1 MTQLSNILKKVPI
14 WKQTHSSKAED
25 YYMIAVINLDQKNYS
40 KAREYAKKAA
50 ATNTSYG
57 QPYILIGQMY
67 AATVKNVFPNDG
79 VLARAAYN
87 VAIDQWEKAKQVDES
102 CVEEANKLIGT
113 YRAHLPST
121 EEIFMH
127 PDLEK
132 GKSFT
137 VGGWIG
143 ETTRIR

>member
-1 MTQLSNILKKVPI
+1 METDP
-14 WKQTHSSKAED
+14 SSKAED
-25 YYMIAVINLDQKNYS
+25 YYMIALLNFDQKSYS
-40 KAREYAKKAA
+40 KAREYAKKAISI
-50 ATNTSYG
+50 NQSYG
-57 QPYILIGQMY
+57 APYILIGQMY
-67 AATVKNVFPNDG
+67 AATVKSVFPNDG

-102 CVEEANKLIGT
+102 SIDEANKLIGT

-132 GKSFT
+132 GKAFT

>member
-1 MTQLSNILKKVPI
+1 MAA
-14 WKQTHSSKAED
+14 SSKYLTAVS
-25 YYMIAVINLDQKNYS
+25 YSLFFTARLAIPIAASALGSSS

>member
-1 MTQLSNILKKVPI
+1 
-14 WKQTHSSKAED
+14 
-25 YYMIAVINLDQKNYS
+25 
-40 KAREYAKKAA
+40 
-50 ATNTSYG
+50 
-57 QPYILIGQMY
+57 MY

-121 EEIFMH
+121 RGNFH
-127 PDLEK
+127 ASGSGK
-132 GKSFT
+132 G
-137 VGGWIG
+137 
-143 ETTRIR
+143 